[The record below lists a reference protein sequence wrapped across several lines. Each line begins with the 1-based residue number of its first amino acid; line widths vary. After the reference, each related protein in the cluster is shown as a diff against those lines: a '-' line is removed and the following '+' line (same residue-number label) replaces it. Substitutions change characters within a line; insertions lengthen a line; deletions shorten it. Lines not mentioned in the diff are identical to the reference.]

1 MAVEPTFLVTVSD
14 AEIQRE
20 RNKARE
26 LKKTPW
32 WKRKKASGR
41 CHYCGSTGRADAI
54 TMDHIVPVI
63 RGGTS
68 TKGNVVPAC
77 KPCNSEKKH
86 RLGFEWMPKGPELR
100 AIEARMKVWEP
111 IRIEENPRRR
121 AAVALILAPH
131 EDGPQVLL
139 IRRAENPRDPWSG
152 HMALPGGGAEEID
165 DGLAATAV
173 RETAEE
179 VGIDLEGH
187 GQLITALN
195 EVPAYSGGKP
205 VDMVVS
211 PFLFMLDR
219 VRETRPDP
227 SEVAAAI
234 WLPLAAFQ
242 GEANRGTTPIDT
254 PRFKA
259 EMPAFIV
266 NSNIVWGL
274 TYRMIEDFLEAAAA

>member
-1 MAVEPTFLVTVSD
+1 MAVEPTFLVPVSD

-41 CHYCGSTGRADAI
+41 CHYCGVTGRADAI

-68 TKGNVVPAC
+68 TKGNVVAC
-77 KPCNSEKKH
+77 CKACNSEKKH
-86 RLGFEWMPKGPELR
+86 RLGFEWVPKGPELR
-100 AIEARMKVWEP
+100 AIEARMKAWQPTP
-111 IRIEENPRRR
+111 IEGDPQRR

-131 EDGPQVLL
+131 EDGPQILL

-152 HMALPGGGAEEID
+152 HMALPGGGVEETD
-165 DGLAATAV
+165 AGLAATAA

-179 VGIDLEGH
+179 VGVDLESH
-187 GQLITALN
+187 GELITALN

-205 VDMVVS
+205 VGMVVS
-211 PFLFMLDR
+211 PFLFSLDR

-227 SEVAAAI
+227 GEVAAAL

-242 GEANRGTTPIDT
+242 LEENRTTTPIDT
-254 PRFKA
+254 PGFKA
-259 EMPAFIV
+259 DMPAFVV

-274 TYRMIEDFLEAAAA
+274 TYRMIEDFLAAAAA

>member
-1 MAVEPTFLVTVSD
+1 MAAEPKFLVTVSD
-14 AEIQRE
+14 AEIQHE

-26 LKKTPW
+26 LRKTPW

-41 CHYCGSTGRADAI
+41 CHYCDSQGRADAL

-63 RGGTS
+63 RGGKS
-68 TKGNVVPAC
+68 TKGNVVPSC
-77 KPCNSEKKH
+77 KACNSEKKH
-86 RLGFEWMPKGPELR
+86 SLGFEWVPKGSELR
-100 AIEARMKVWEP
+100 EIEARMKVWEP
-111 IRIEENPRRR
+111 TRIEENPRRR
-121 AAVALILAPH
+121 AAVAMILAPH
-131 EDGPQVLL
+131 ESGPQVLL

-152 HMALPGGGAEEID
+152 HMAFPGGGAEEAD
-165 DGLAATAV
+165 AGLDATAA

-179 VGIDLEGH
+179 VGVDLGRH
-187 GQLITALN
+187 GELITALD
-195 EVPAYSGGKP
+195 EMPAYSGGKP

-211 PFLFMLDR
+211 PFLFTLDR

-227 SEVAAAI
+227 SEVAEAI
-234 WLPLAAFQ
+234 WLPLAAFR
-242 GEANRGTTPIDT
+242 GEANRGSTPIDT

-274 TYRMIEDFLEAAAA
+274 TYHVIENFLAAAEG